1 MKRVKWKQRFLII
14 GMAIAMLV
22 NGIPLYA
29 AEQSDNIPIVDDC
42 AVPESNMLPD
52 EIITEGNEFIAEETE
67 DEDLEISSEIEDNV
81 EELNAQYDL
90 SVSITEVTWDT
101 VKGVVNISQ
110 CFMPFTV

>member
-1 MKRVKWKQRFLII
+1 
-14 GMAIAMLV
+14 
-22 NGIPLYA
+22 
-29 AEQSDNIPIVDDC
+29 
-42 AVPESNMLPD
+42 MLPD